1 MTSTQQQDL
10 TTTRKEREH
19 MDFYYYDLN
28 SANRLY
34 REEAFREARK
44 RHLVER
50 TRASRDPH
58 GGARRSGLSSSWRS
72 ALALLRGVASSENSP
87 SP

>member
-1 MTSTQQQDL
+1 MTCTQEEDL

-19 MDFYYYDLN
+19 MDFHYDLN
-28 SANRLY
+28 CASRLY

-50 TRASRDPH
+50 ARASRDPR
-58 GGARRSGLSSSWRS
+58 GARRIGFSSSWRNP
-72 ALALLRGVASSENSP
+72 LALVRGVASSE
-87 SP
+87 